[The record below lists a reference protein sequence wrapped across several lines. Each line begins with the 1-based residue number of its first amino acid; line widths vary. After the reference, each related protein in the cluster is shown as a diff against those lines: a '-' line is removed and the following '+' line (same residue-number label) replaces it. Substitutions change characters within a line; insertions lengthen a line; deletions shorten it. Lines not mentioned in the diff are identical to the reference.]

1 MIHEKNHNYSCIM
14 LHPHFPIISISTS
27 TKLLKKTRLD
37 VAMASFGGGPR
48 VTGVADRTGPV
59 GTGAAGTAGCGAV
72 ERSSSGKLK
81 IIENSS

>member
-1 MIHEKNHNYSCIM
+1 MIHYIYTHYYT
-14 LHPHFPIISISTS
+14 LHPHFPRNHLSNTS

-48 VTGVADRTGPV
+48 VTGVADRTGPM